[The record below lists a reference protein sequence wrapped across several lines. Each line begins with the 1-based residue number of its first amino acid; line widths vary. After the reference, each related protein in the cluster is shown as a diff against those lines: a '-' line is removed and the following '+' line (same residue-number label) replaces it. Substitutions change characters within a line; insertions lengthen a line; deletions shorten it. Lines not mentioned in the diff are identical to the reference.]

1 MPFYPAIEFATEGAP
16 LVVGDVEHVQHWTG
30 RHENGGGIT
39 IIYGGIGLEKF
50 PKELAQTAKV
60 GGKREKKF
68 KTAEEADRFEAEL
81 LRAFLA
87 RHPTAKRP
95 SRYPAYS
102 RWFVGTENNGVYAA
116 SEAVFEIDRKFTSD
130 LSAMTKKLKGDLA
143 AMEFNKKHGARA
155 LFVGLQGAGPGEIA
169 SSVEGDVLVIA
180 CVLTS
185 DGPPKGLVAS
195 LGTAKRPKVLGS
207 MELFG
212 NIVVYPAAF
221 SGAELAQHSW
231 KMTGIEDGFAQASS
245 GVAIG
250 PLHVPD
256 QSKPGGAFL
265 VVQPGTYSYGI
276 SRNHAMKGGLFDAI
290 WLWKV

>member
-1 MPFYPAIEFATEGAP
+1 MSFSPAIEFATEGAP

-30 RHENGGGIT
+30 RHDNGGGIT

-68 KTAEEADRFEAEL
+68 KSTEEADRFEAEL
-81 LRAFLA
+81 MRAFLA

-102 RWFVGTENNGVYAA
+102 RWFVGTENNGIYAA

-130 LSAMTKKLKGDLA
+130 LSAMTKRLKGDLA
-143 AMEFNKKHGARA
+143 AIEFNKKHGAKA

-169 SSVEGDVLVIA
+169 NTEEGDVLVIA

-185 DGPPKGLVAS
+185 DGAPKGLVAS
-195 LGTAKRPKVLGS
+195 LGTPKRPKVLGS
-207 MELFG
+207 IELQG
-212 NIVVYPAAF
+212 NLVVYPAAF
-221 SGAELAQHSW
+221 SGLELAQHSW
-231 KMTGIEDGFAQASS
+231 KTA
-245 GVAIG
+245 AIVDAFSQNTAALG

-256 QSKPGGAFL
+256 QSKPGGAFVRL
-265 VVQPGTYSYGI
+265 QPGAYSYGI
-276 SRNHAMKGGLFDAI
+276 SRNHATKGVLFDAI
-290 WLWKV
+290 WLWKI